1 MVIKL
6 AAMPADAI
14 AAVMSTAHLFI
25 AINMYRLQSLD
36 YTSSKTMV
44 VGNPVTPT
52 AKERG
57 STPAPNAF
65 KNEHTLAS
73 SADWKVNIV

>member
-1 MVIKL
+1 
-6 AAMPADAI
+6 
-14 AAVMSTAHLFI
+14 
-25 AINMYRLQSLD
+25 MYRLQSLD

>member
-52 AKERG
+52 AKETQDPRPHPMPSRM
-57 STPAPNAF
+57 STHWHPQQTG
-65 KNEHTLAS
+65 K
-73 SADWKVNIV
+73 